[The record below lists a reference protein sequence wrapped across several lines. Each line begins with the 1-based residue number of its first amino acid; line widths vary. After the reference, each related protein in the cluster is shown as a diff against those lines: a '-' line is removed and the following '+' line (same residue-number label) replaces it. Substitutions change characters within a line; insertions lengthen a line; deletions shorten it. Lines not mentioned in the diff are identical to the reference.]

1 MDFSEVIPEFTT
13 VWTFRERFGKKSKVE
28 EIWQELQ
35 RQLDAKGLK
44 IKKGVIQDATF
55 ITADPGHVKADKPRG
70 YEAKTRTSKD
80 GIGVKKNSK
89 SYFWI

>member
-1 MDFSEVIPEFTT
+1 
-13 VWTFRERFGKKSKVE
+13 
-28 EIWQELQ
+28 
-35 RQLDAKGLK
+35 LK

-80 GIGVKKNSK
+80 GIWAKKNSK